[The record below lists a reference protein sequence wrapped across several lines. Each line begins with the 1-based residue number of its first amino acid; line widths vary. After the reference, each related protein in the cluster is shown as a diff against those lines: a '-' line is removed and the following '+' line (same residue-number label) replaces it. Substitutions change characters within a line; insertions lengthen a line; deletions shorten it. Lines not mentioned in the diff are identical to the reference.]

1 MKMCVS
7 KNVNSDDTW
16 AILLTSF
23 FSLFALRLHFNLYQR
38 GGLGTQILGKPCTQR
53 ACGRKDNI
61 WLPCNV
67 TGIKDVIL
75 LCSNSVSISV
85 DNGEALDQEGPA

>member
-7 KNVNSDDTW
+7 ENVNSDDTW
-16 AILLTSF
+16 MILLTSF

-38 GGLGTQILGKPCTQR
+38 GGLGTQVLGKPCTQR
-53 ACGRKDNI
+53 ACGREDNI
-61 WLPCNV
+61 LLPCSV
-67 TGIKDVIL
+67 TGIRDVLL

-85 DNGEALDQEGPA
+85 DIGEALGQDEPA

>member
-7 KNVNSDDTW
+7 ENVNSDDTW
-16 AILLTSF
+16 MILLTSF

-38 GGLGTQILGKPCTQR
+38 GGLGTQVLGKPCTQR
-53 ACGRKDNI
+53 ACGMEDNI
-61 WLPCNV
+61 LLPCSV
-67 TGIKDVIL
+67 TGIRDVLL

-85 DNGEALDQEGPA
+85 DIGEALGQDEPA